1 MNNTFKVLT
10 LCSSVALLL
19 GTVQVAHAHAGFK
32 DPITEGSV
40 ATWNA
45 VKIGHG
51 CATNAS
57 GEGAVGTKQK
67 DVIAIS
73 ALFPNPTDIKD
84 VIFRGSKAGTTF
96 KVGSEPT
103 LTDFSAHLV
112 GSTSTVAT
120 TIAITPVTQGNM
132 FVNTT
137 NIWDNTN
144 KIRGFQSWAGPTPFK
159 GPALLESVLKFN
171 PADGT
176 TTTTGLA
183 PFGISA
189 IQFKPD
195 SCAKKL
201 VIRPAVADW
210 CLSGSKNNA
219 DASRVDVWIGSK
231 TTLFNDDVVMP
242 NVASTPIFWPSLTV
256 NRDLALNPLPGTKG
270 FNPLKIAT
278 NNGVIDR
285 TVAGWEVTPASGTTP
300 AVTSTKVSCSD
311 ATDYDTIYIEP
322 SNADIDKYL
331 PIPKDAFPKGSNGVI
346 YWPTKSANF

>member
-19 GTVQVAHAHAGFK
+19 GTAQVAHAHAGFK
-32 DPITEGSV
+32 DQITEGTV
-40 ATWNA
+40 GTWNA

-96 KVGSEPT
+96 TVGAEPT

-112 GSTSTVAT
+112 GSTSTVAST
-120 TIAITPVTQGNM
+120 MAITPLTQGNM

-144 KIRGFQSWAGPTPFK
+144 KIRGFQSWAGPSPFN

-189 IQFKPD
+189 IRFKPE

-210 CLSGSKNNA
+210 CLSGAKNNA

-242 NVASTPIFWPSLTV
+242 NAASTPIFWPSLTV

-270 FNPLKIAT
+270 FNPLNIET
-278 NNGVIDR
+278 NGGVIDR
-285 TVAGWEVTPASGTTP
+285 KTPGWDTGAKDATG
-300 AVTSTKVSCSD
+300 AAILSTKVSCAD

-331 PIPKDAFPKGSNGVI
+331 PIPKGKFPRGANGAI
-346 YWPTKSANF
+346 YWPTK